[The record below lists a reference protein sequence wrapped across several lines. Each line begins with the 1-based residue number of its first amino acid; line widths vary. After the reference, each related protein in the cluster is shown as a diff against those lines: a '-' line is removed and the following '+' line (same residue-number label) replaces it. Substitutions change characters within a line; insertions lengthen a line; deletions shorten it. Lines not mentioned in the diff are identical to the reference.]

1 MFRSD
6 IVTDTATA
14 IGRVP
19 PVPPALGDYVGQ
31 LWRARYWA
39 GAGALC
45 CAALALAAPQV
56 LTPSYRASAQIFID
70 PQNLQ
75 VLERD
80 LTPSTA
86 SGDAGVVLIESQA
99 RVMASDSVLRAA
111 ATQLNLQN
119 DPEFVGKPANP
130 LRALLDSIAGGASD
144 APRDDLSKAV
154 LALSK
159 AVHVV
164 RLDRTYVV
172 DIYAESE
179 SATKAAAIANAVV
192 SNYLGLRETQ
202 RAAQAERASGALEGR
217 LAQLLSDLETA
228 ENAVESFKTANG
240 IVETGGQSLLEGEVG
255 QTNQALLAADNA
267 VSAARVER
275 DQLQALAADPEQ
287 AAAAPEAMGSA
298 DVTRLRD
305 QLQTANADAA
315 ALRATLGAQHPRL
328 LVAEQRVTGA
338 RAALTAEVGRL
349 LTAADLT
356 LQRAQDNANS
366 LRTRLES
373 ATANLQATDSKRIRL
388 RQLEREA
395 EASRAV
401 YQDALLRSRET
412 AEQAR
417 LDTLNAQVVSQAVA
431 PSDRSFPPKPSML
444 LPLGLIAGLLLGG
457 GFGML
462 LNRWRG
468 R

>member
-6 IVTDTATA
+6 IVTETATVL
-14 IGRVP
+14 GQVP
-19 PVPPALGDYVGQ
+19 PVSPALADHLGQ

-45 CAALALAAPQV
+45 CAALALAAPLV

-75 VLERD
+75 LLERD

-99 RVMASDSVLRAA
+99 RVMASDSVLRAT
-111 ATQLNLQN
+111 ATQLGLDR
-119 DPEFVGKPANP
+119 DPEFAGKPNP
-130 LRALLDSIAGGASD
+130 LRVLLDGLAGGISD

-159 AVHVV
+159 AIHIV

-172 DIYAESE
+172 DIHAESE

-192 SNYLGLRETQ
+192 GNYLGLRETQ

-217 LAQLLSDLETA
+217 LAQLLGELEAA
-228 ENAVESFKTANG
+228 ENAVERFKTANG
-240 IVETGGQSLLEGEVG
+240 IVETGGQLLLEGEVG

-267 VSAARVER
+267 AAAARVER
-275 DQLQALAADPEQ
+275 DQLQALMADPERI
-287 AAAAPEAMGSA
+287 AAAPEAMGSVDIA
-298 DVTRLRD
+298 RLRD
-305 QLQTANADAA
+305 QLQTALADAA
-315 ALRATLGAQHPRL
+315 ILRATLGAQHPRL
-328 LVAEQRVTGA
+328 LVAEERIAGA
-338 RAALTAEVGRL
+338 RVAIDAEVQRL

-356 LQRAQDNANS
+356 LQRAEDNAAD
-366 LRTRLES
+366 LRTRLYD
-373 ATANLQATDSKRIRL
+373 ATANLQATDAKRIRL

-431 PSDRSFPPKPSML
+431 PSERSFPPKASVL
-444 LPLGLIAGLLLGG
+444 LPLGLIAGLMLGG
-457 GFGML
+457 ALGILF
-462 LNRWRG
+462 NRRQG
-468 R
+468 G

>member
-6 IVTDTATA
+6 IVTETATF
-14 IGRVP
+14 IG
-19 PVPPALGDYVGQ
+19 PVPSVSPALGDYLGQ

-45 CAALALAAPQV
+45 CAAFALAAPLV

-111 ATQLNLQN
+111 ATQLDLQN
-119 DPEFVGKPANP
+119 DPEFIGRPNP
-130 LRALLDSIAGGASD
+130 LRALLDSLAGGASD

-172 DIYAESE
+172 DIHAESE

-217 LAQLLSDLETA
+217 LAQLLGELESA
-228 ENAVESFKTANG
+228 ENAVERFKTANG

-267 VSAARVER
+267 LAAARVER
-275 DQLQALAADPEQ
+275 DQLQALAANSEQ

-298 DVTRLRD
+298 DITRLRD
-305 QLQTANADAA
+305 QLQTANADVAV
-315 ALRATLGAQHPRL
+315 LRATLGAQHPRL
-328 LVAEQRVTGA
+328 IVAEQRVTGA
-338 RAALTAEVGRL
+338 RAALDAEVARL
-349 LTAADLT
+349 LIAADLA
-356 LQRAQDNANS
+356 LQRARDNAS
-366 LRTRLES
+366 ALRSRLEN
-373 ATANLQATDSKRIRL
+373 ATANLQATDAKRIRL

-417 LDTLNAQVVSQAVA
+417 LDTLNAQVVSQAAA
-431 PSDRSFPPKPSML
+431 PSERSFPPKPSML
-444 LPLGLIAGLLLGG
+444 LPLGLIVGLLLGG
-457 GFGML
+457 ALGML
-462 LNRWRG
+462 VNRWRG
-468 R
+468 H

>member
-6 IVTDTATA
+6 IVTGTATVLGQLPSA
-14 IGRVP
+14 P
-19 PVPPALGDYVGQ
+19 LGDY
-31 LWRARYWA
+31 LARAWRVRYWA

-45 CAALALAAPQV
+45 CAALALAAPLL

-119 DPEFVGKPANP
+119 DPEFVGKPNP
-130 LRALLDSIAGGASD
+130 FRALLDTLAGGASD

-159 AVHVV
+159 AVHIV

-172 DIYAESE
+172 DIHAESE

-202 RAAQAERASGALEGR
+202 RAAQAERASGTLEGR
-217 LAQLLSDLETA
+217 LAQLLGELEAA
-228 ENAVESFKTANG
+228 ENAVERFKTLNG
-240 IVETGGQSLLEGEVG
+240 IVETNGQLLLEGEVG
-255 QTNQALLAADNA
+255 QTNQALLAANNA
-267 VSAARVER
+267 AAAARVER
-275 DQLQALAADPEQ
+275 DQLQALMADPDRIV
-287 AAAAPEAMGSA
+287 AVPEAMGSP

-305 QLQTANADAA
+305 QLQAAMADAA
-315 ALRATLGAQHPRL
+315 VLRATLGAQHPRL
-328 LVAEQRVTGA
+328 LVAEERITGA
-338 RAALTAEVGRL
+338 RAAIEAEVQRL
-349 LTAADLT
+349 LTAADLA
-356 LQRAQDNANS
+356 LQRAEDNAAA
-366 LRTRLES
+366 LRTRLDG
-373 ATANLQATDSKRIRL
+373 ATANLQATDAKRIRL

-417 LDTLNAQVVSQAVA
+417 LDTLNAQIVSQAVA
-431 PSDRSFPPKPSML
+431 PSERSFPPKPSVL
-444 LPLGLIAGLLLGG
+444 LPLGLVGGLLLGG
-457 GFGML
+457 GLGL
-462 LNRWRG
+462 LFNRRRG
-468 R
+468 A